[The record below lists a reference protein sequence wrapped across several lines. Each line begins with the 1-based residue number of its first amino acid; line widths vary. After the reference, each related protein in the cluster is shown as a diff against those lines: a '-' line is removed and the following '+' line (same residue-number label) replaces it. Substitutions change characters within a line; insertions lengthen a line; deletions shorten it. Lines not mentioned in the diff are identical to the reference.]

1 MTTINEV
8 KEVEIDEEDELDG
21 WGPVRV
27 RPSTI
32 PARNNEA
39 HAPLEAAPSPAQEA
53 KQLEILHA
61 FEAEHI
67 TRRLLT

>member
-8 KEVEIDEEDELDG
+8 KEIEIDEEDELDG

-32 PARNNEA
+32 PARA
-39 HAPLEAAPSPAQEA
+39 DAPLGAGTAQTAAQEA
-53 KQLEILHA
+53 EQLEKLHA
-61 FEAEHI
+61 FEAGHI
-67 TRRLLT
+67 TKRVMT